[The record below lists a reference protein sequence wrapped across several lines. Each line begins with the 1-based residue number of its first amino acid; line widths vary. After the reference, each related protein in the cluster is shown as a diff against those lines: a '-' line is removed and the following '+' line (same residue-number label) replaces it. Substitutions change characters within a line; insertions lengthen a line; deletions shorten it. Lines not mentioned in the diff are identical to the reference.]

1 MNFEMLQVNAQF
13 LVKTSLKIVYLKKKK
28 KERESTPF
36 IKYKVMSLDNG
47 PERRQA
53 APQSGLLL
61 LYLPCEREEGKKDS
75 RE

>member
-28 KERESTPF
+28 ERESTPF
-36 IKYKVMSLDNG
+36 IKYKVMSLDNR